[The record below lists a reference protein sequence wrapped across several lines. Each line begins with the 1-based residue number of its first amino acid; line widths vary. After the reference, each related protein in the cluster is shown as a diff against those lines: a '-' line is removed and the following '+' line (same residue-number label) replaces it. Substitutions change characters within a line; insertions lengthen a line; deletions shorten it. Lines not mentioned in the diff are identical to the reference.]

1 MQTPFN
7 FNKFVAMTPSEII
20 REINLR
26 KKERLENRQK
36 TNKENA
42 DIMGNGPHLRQV
54 SILL

>member
-1 MQTPFN
+1 LQTPFN

-26 KKERLENRQK
+26 KKERLEKRQK

>member
-20 REINLR
+20 REQNQS
-26 KKERLENRQK
+26 KKERLEKRQK
-36 TNKENA
+36 TNEDTV